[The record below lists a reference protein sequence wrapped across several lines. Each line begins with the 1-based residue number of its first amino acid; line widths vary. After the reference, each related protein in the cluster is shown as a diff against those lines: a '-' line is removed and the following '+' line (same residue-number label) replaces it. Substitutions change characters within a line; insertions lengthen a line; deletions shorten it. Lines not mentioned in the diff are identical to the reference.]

1 MFARLSARG
10 ARFVDCYEAE
20 VTEFQTPERTTWE
33 WLRDRA
39 VRTGRLQTRRQI
51 EMPDASI
58 MAALGS
64 LCRGLAY
71 IGYCLTMS
79 VATLRNTPLSLNWRL
94 RALYGF
100 GQASGVFRRPVDGY

>member
-1 MFARLSARG
+1 MA
-10 ARFVDCYEAE
+10 
-20 VTEFQTPERTTWE
+20 
-33 WLRDRA
+33 
-39 VRTGRLQTRRQI
+39 
-51 EMPDASI
+51 DASI

-64 LCRGLAY
+64 LCRGLEY

-79 VATLRNTPLSLNWRL
+79 LATLRNTPLSLNWRL